1 MVGHNERQGIQACNP
16 DSRGMTSASR
26 SFTVVAAVIRNERGE
41 VLLTKRPEGRHMA
54 GLWEFPGG
62 KLRAGEAPAQGLERE
77 LAEEL
82 DIAVEVGE
90 RITTA
95 SHSEPGLVIRL
106 LFFAAAI
113 TGGRPRPQEGQ
124 AMAWVRPD
132 DLESFPMPP
141 ADADLVRRLAAGGP
155 T

>member
-1 MVGHNERQGIQACNP
+1 
-16 DSRGMTSASR
+16 MTGTSR

-41 VLLTKRPEGRHMA
+41 VLLTRRPEGRHMA

-62 KLRAGEAPAQGLERE
+62 KLRAGEAPARGLERE

-90 RITTA
+90 RVATA
-95 SHSEPGLVIRL
+95 DHLEPGLVIRL
-106 LFFAAAI
+106 LFFAAVI

-124 AMAWVRPD
+124 AMTWVRPE
-132 DLESFPMPP
+132 DLGRFRMPP
-141 ADADLVRRLAAGGP
+141 ADADLVRRLAADGP
-155 T
+155 P